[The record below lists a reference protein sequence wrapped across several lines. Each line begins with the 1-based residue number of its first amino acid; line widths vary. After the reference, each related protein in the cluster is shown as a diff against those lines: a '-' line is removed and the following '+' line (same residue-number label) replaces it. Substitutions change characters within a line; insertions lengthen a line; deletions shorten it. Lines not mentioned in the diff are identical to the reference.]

1 MAKEKRKGRKER
13 AAARGRQVLSRAVF
27 SRSFAVVLLLAV
39 QALFIVAFF
48 GLLQRHVVYATGSMA
63 VIGLVMMIYILNTRR
78 DPAYKLTWCVL
89 IGAAPVFGTLLYF
102 YIVSDMGHLAEKK
115 RLQQIIDE
123 SAPQVADQSALMER
137 LRREEPD
144 FAPLAAYGAGLGFPV
159 YENTAVT
166 YFPLGEDKFRALI
179 PALEKAEKFIFLEY
193 FIIQDGH
200 MWGDVLEILKR
211 KAAQG
216 VEVRLMYDG
225 TCSFSKLPIDYPR
238 QMEAAG
244 IQCRVFSPIRPFIS
258 TAYNNRDHRKILV
271 IDGHTGFTGGVNL
284 ADEYINEASRF
295 GHWKD
300 TAVMLQGDGVRS
312 LTLMFLQ
319 LWNAWFEERAYEPY
333 LLAPGSGPR
342 EAQGYV
348 MPYGDSP
355 LDDELTGE
363 MVYFDI
369 LNTARDYVYIMTPY
383 LILDAQMVTAL
394 SFAAKRGVDVKLIL
408 PHIPDKKY
416 AFTLAKSHYRELLE
430 GGVEIYEY
438 TPGFV
443 HAKQFVSDGK
453 KAVVGTINLDY
464 RSLYLHFE
472 CGVYLYKT
480 PVIQDIYEDFQKT
493 LAQCQQITLEDVKK
507 EKLRSKLAA
516 AVLKVVAPLM

>member
-1 MAKEKRKGRKER
+1 MAKNKDGTTPGRGKR
-13 AAARGRQVLSRAVF
+13 ALSRAVF
-27 SRSFAVVLLLAV
+27 SRSFVVIFLLLV
-39 QALFIVAFF
+39 QVLFIFAFF
-48 GLLQRHVVYATGSMA
+48 GLLQRYVVYATGGMA
-63 VIGLVMMIYILNTRR
+63 VIGVIMMIYILNTRR
-78 DPAYKLTWCVL
+78 DPTYKLTWCIL
-89 IGAAPVFGTLLYF
+89 IGVAPVFGTLLYF
-102 YIVSDMGHLAEKK
+102 YVVSDMGHRAEKK
-115 RLQQIIDE
+115 RIQQIIDE
-123 SAPQVADQSALMER
+123 SAPQVADQSELMARIKEQ
-137 LRREEPD
+137 EPD
-144 FAPLAAYGAGLGFPV
+144 FYPLAVYGARLGYPP
-159 YENTAVT
+159 YENTRVT

-225 TCSFSKLPIDYPR
+225 TCSFSKLPGNYPR

-258 TAYNNRDHRKILV
+258 TVYNNRDHRKILV

-312 LTLMFLQ
+312 LTMMFLQ
-319 LWNAWFEERAYEPY
+319 LWNAGTPEERAYEPY
-333 LLAPGSGPR
+333 LIAPGTGPS
-342 EAQGYV
+342 EVEGYV

-383 LILDAQMVTAL
+383 LILDSQMTTAL
-394 SFAAKRGVDVKLIL
+394 LFAAKRGVDVKLIL

-443 HAKQFVSDGK
+443 HAKQFVSDDK

-480 PVIQDIYEDFQKT
+480 PAIRDIYEDFQKT
-493 LAQCQQITLEDVKK
+493 LEKCQRVTLEDVKK
-507 EKLRSKLAA
+507 EKLRVKLSGAL
-516 AVLKVVAPLM
+516 LKVMAPLM